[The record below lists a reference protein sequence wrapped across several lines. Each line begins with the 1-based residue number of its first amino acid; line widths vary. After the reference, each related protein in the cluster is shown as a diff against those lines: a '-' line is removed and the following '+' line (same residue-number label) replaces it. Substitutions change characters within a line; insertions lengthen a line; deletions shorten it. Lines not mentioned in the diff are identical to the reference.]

1 MSKVESQRPTA
12 GGGPGAGGTG
22 GATSGPSA
30 SGLAA
35 PGAGRDA
42 PLRIPRPRGGPG
54 HGGPFAGMNV
64 PAEKALNFVPSAKRL
79 LGELRPERLW
89 LTLVLLLA
97 VVSVTFSVIGPRL
110 LGEGTNLIFAGVVS
124 RDLPAGVSQ
133 EQLIAQLRAAGET
146 QKADMLSA
154 MTLTPGAGIDFAAL
168 ASVLLWALALYV
180 LASAFM
186 WMQAYI
192 LNGVVQRTVYRL
204 RERIEAKIN
213 RLPLRYFDTVQR
225 GELLSRVTNDV
236 DNISQ
241 SLQQSIS
248 QAVTSLLTVAGVLVM
263 MVILSPTLAII
274 ALVTI
279 PLTLVTTALI
289 AKRSQKLFVAQW
301 KNTGE
306 LNGQIEETYTGHA
319 LVKVFGRQAEVEETF
334 RQKNA
339 ELYRASFG
347 AQFISGLIMP
357 AMTFIGNLVYVGI
370 AVVGGLQVASG
381 AMQLGD
387 VQAFIQYSRQFTQPL
402 AQLGSMANLLQSG
415 VASAERVFELL
426 DTEEQLTDPDVP
438 LKPETTRGR
447 LVFEDVSFAYS
458 PDKPL
463 ISSLSLVAEPGQTV
477 AIVGPTGAG
486 KTTLVNLMMR
496 FYELDAGRITLDG
509 VDVALMSRHEL
520 RSRMGMVL
528 QDTWLFGGTIR
539 DNIAYGRPDASEAEI
554 LEAARAT
561 YVDRFV
567 KSLPQGYD
575 TVLDDEGGN
584 VSAGEKQL
592 LTIAR
597 AFLARPSVLI
607 LDEATSSVDTRTEVL
622 VQKAMSALRSDRT
635 SFVIAHRLST
645 IRDADLIL
653 VMEAGRIVEQGTHA
667 SLLEA
672 GGAYARLYEA
682 QFAAPVAE
690 V

>member
-1 MSKVESQRPTA
+1 M
-12 GGGPGAGGTG
+12 
-22 GATSGPSA
+22 
-30 SGLAA
+30 
-35 PGAGRDA
+35 
-42 PLRIPRPRGGPG
+42 RIPRPRGGPG

-64 PAEKALNFVPSAKRL
+64 PAEKAMNFWPSARRL
-79 LGELRPERLW
+79 MGTLRPEWPW
-89 LTLVLLLA
+89 LILVL
-97 VVSVTFSVIGPRL
+97 VMGVGSVTLSVIGPRL

-124 RDLPAGVSQ
+124 KQLPPGLSK
-133 EQLIAQLRAAGET
+133 EQLIAQLRAAGEN
-146 QKADMLSA
+146 QKADMLTPMA
-154 MTLTPGAGIDFAAL
+154 LTPGHGIDFAAL
-168 ASVLLWALALYV
+168 SSVLAWALVLYV
-180 LASAFM
+180 LASVFM
-186 WMQAYI
+186 WVQAYV
-192 LNGVVQRTVYRL
+192 LNGVVQRTVYGL
-204 RERIEAKIN
+204 REKIEAKIN
-213 RLPLRYFDTVQR
+213 RLPLRYFDSVQR

-248 QAVTSLLTVAGVLVM
+248 QAVTSVLTVVGVLVM
-263 MVILSPTLAII
+263 MVILSPTLALI

-279 PLTLVTTALI
+279 PLTLGITALI

-319 LVKVFGRQAEVEETF
+319 LVKVFGRQREVEERF
-334 RQKNA
+334 RQKNV
-339 ELYRASFG
+339 ELYDASFG

-426 DTEEQLTDPDVP
+426 DTEEESVEPAPSTGPAFG
-438 LKPETTRGR
+438 RGR
-447 LVFEDVSFAYS
+447 LVFEDVSFSYS

-496 FYELDAGRITLDG
+496 FYEIDQGRITLDG
-509 VDVALMSRHEL
+509 VDVTSVPRREL

-539 DNIAYGRPDASEAEI
+539 DNIAYGRPTASEDEI
-554 LEAARAT
+554 LEAAKAT

-567 KSLPQGYD
+567 RSLPEGYD
-575 TVLDDEGGN
+575 TVLDDEASN

-653 VMEAGRIVEQGTHA
+653 VMEAGQIVEQGTHA
-667 SLLEA
+667 SLLAA

>member
-1 MSKVESQRPTA
+1 
-12 GGGPGAGGTG
+12 
-22 GATSGPSA
+22 
-30 SGLAA
+30 
-35 PGAGRDA
+35 
-42 PLRIPRPRGGPG
+42 
-54 HGGPFAGMNV
+54 
-64 PAEKALNFVPSAKRL
+64 
-79 LGELRPERLW
+79 
-89 LTLVLLLA
+89 
-97 VVSVTFSVIGPRL
+97 
-110 LGEGTNLIFAGVVS
+110 
-124 RDLPAGVSQ
+124 
-133 EQLIAQLRAAGET
+133 
-146 QKADMLSA
+146 
-154 MTLTPGAGIDFAAL
+154 
-168 ASVLLWALALYV
+168 
-180 LASAFM
+180 
-186 WMQAYI
+186 
-192 LNGVVQRTVYRL
+192 
-204 RERIEAKIN
+204 
-213 RLPLRYFDTVQR
+213 
-225 GELLSRVTNDV
+225 
-236 DNISQ
+236 
-241 SLQQSIS
+241 
-248 QAVTSLLTVAGVLVM
+248 
-263 MVILSPTLAII
+263 
-274 ALVTI
+274 VTI
-279 PLTLVTTALI
+279 PLTLGMTALI

-301 KNTGE
+301 KHTGE

-319 LVKVFGRQAEVEETF
+319 LVKVFGRQQEVGERF
-334 RQKNA
+334 RQKNV
-339 ELYRASFG
+339 ELYEASFG

-387 VQAFIQYSRQFTQPL
+387 VQAFIQYSRQFTMPL

-426 DTEEQLTDPDVP
+426 DEDEQSAEPAPSASPVFG
-438 LKPETTRGR
+438 RGR
-447 LVFEDVSFAYS
+447 LVFEDVSFSYS

-509 VDVALMSRHEL
+509 VDVTSVPRREL
-520 RSRMGMVL
+520 RSRLGMVL

-539 DNIAYGRPDASEAEI
+539 DNIAYGRPSALRKDEI

-567 KSLPQGYD
+567 RSLPEGYD
-575 TVLDDEGGN
+575 TVLEDEGSN

-653 VMEAGRIVEQGTHA
+653 VMEAGQIVEQGTHA
-667 SLLEA
+667 SLLAA